1 MPTLGGVDGVVGVVC
16 SSAVLAVVLVAVDV
30 TVLVHGLYATNG
42 NAGLVAVDVAVTG
55 AVLMAVEARLSFV
68 ALMVVAMLAR
78 MHVTVFIVGVYV
90 CHRYPLAKC
99 YP

>member
-1 MPTLGGVDGVVGVVC
+1 MPTLGGVGGVVGVVYG
-16 SSAVLAVVLVAVDV
+16 SAVLVGVLVAMDV
-30 TVLVHGLYATNG
+30 AVLVHGLHPTYG
-42 NAGLVAVDVAVTG
+42 SAGLVAVDVAVTG
-55 AVLMAVEARLSFV
+55 AVLMAVEALLPFV

-78 MHVTVFIVGVYV
+78 MQVAVFIVGVYV